1 MKSANKKQKK
11 IQKEVEELEKEES
24 EEVSNDEDIN
34 INEEEDEQKEESE
47 RFNDEDNNKSEKD
60 EENDDDDDD
69 NNNENKD
76 DKKEDENNNNLKTNG
91 IFISGL
97 PYKMEESEIRDIFSK
112 YGDIIELKV
121 PKYQDSGRNIGYC
134 HVYYKTHQ
142 EAKKALELD
151 HYEVGSRYLTVQMAK
166 KDNEELNVTQK
177 INKEDVPQD
186 CLTAFVKNLPYDITE
201 QEVGDKFRSC
211 GRIKGIRFVYN
222 SKNKKFKGFCFID
235 FKEHMGLIKA
245 LELNGK
251 EIKGRKMKVDF
262 ETGKPKK
269 GYKYN
274 NEAVTSKY
282 NKEHVDLLNK
292 KRKKMNK

>member
-1 MKSANKKQKK
+1 MKSATKKQKK

-24 EEVSNDEDIN
+24 EEISNEENIN
-34 INEEEDEQKEESE
+34 INEDVEEEKEQ
-47 RFNDEDNNKSEKD
+47 SEKD
-60 EENDDDDDD
+60 SNEDNKNEEEEENDDDNENND
-69 NNNENKD
+69 NNQSEND
-76 DKKEDENNNNLKTNG
+76 NNLKTNG
-91 IFISGL
+91 IFVSGL
-97 PYKMEESEIRDIFSK
+97 PYKMEESEIRDLFSK
-112 YGDIIELKV
+112 YGEIIELKV

-134 HVYYKTHQ
+134 HVYYKTHE

-166 KDNEELNVTQK
+166 KDKEELNETQK
-177 INKEDVPQD
+177 VNKDDVPQD
-186 CLTAFVKNLPYDITE
+186 CMTAFVKNLPYDITE

-222 SKNKKFKGFCFID
+222 SKTKKFKGFCFID

-251 EIKGRKMKVDF
+251 EIKGRKMKIDF

-274 NEAVTSKY
+274 NETVTSKY